1 MASRVP
7 PELSAAFAPFAAGT
21 PERPFVVAQIG
32 QSLDGRVATASGD
45 SKYINGAAALDHLHR
60 LRAHVDAVVVG
71 VGTVLAD
78 DPQLTVRRVTGRSP
92 ARVVIDLRGR
102 MPERAQWLVDD
113 GARRCVVR
121 AQGGAGPAPEGLET
135 IKVRSEGGSRLCP
148 REIVAALGRC
158 GFARILVEGGPGT
171 ISRFLEA
178 GAIDRLHVLVAPVL
192 IGSGRSAL
200 DLAPIA
206 TLTDAL
212 RPACVVYPLPGGE
225 ALFDCDLRNAAPGGP
240 QDDSAGPGC

>member
-1 MASRVP
+1 MASPFP
-7 PELSAAFAPFAAGT
+7 PELSAVFEVFAAGT

-92 ARVVIDLRGR
+92 ARVVIDPRGR

-121 AQGGAGPAPEGLET
+121 AQGGRGRAPEGLET
-135 IKVRSEGGSRLCP
+135 IEVRCEGGSRLCP
-148 REIVAALGRC
+148 REIVVALGRC
-158 GFARILVEGGPGT
+158 GFARILVEGGPAT

-200 DLAPIA
+200 DLTPIVN
-206 TLTDAL
+206 LGDAL
-212 RPACVVYPLPGGE
+212 RPACAVYPLPGGE
-225 ALFDCDLRNAAPGGP
+225 ALFACDLRNPAPGA
-240 QDDSAGPGC
+240 AG